1 MYCCIVQGIHT
12 ITITCGLSTGIIQMS
27 KDKAKITYLVS
38 FSELCA
44 SELNYFHD

>member
-12 ITITCGLSTGIIQMS
+12 INITYGLLTGIIQMS

-38 FSELCA
+38 FSVQV
-44 SELNYFHD
+44 N